1 MRTPHLPH
9 MNDTLTDGAR
19 PKRHW
24 GGHLIQNAAALM
36 LSSGGTALL
45 GVAFWTIA
53 ARLASAQNIGRAS
66 AEIAAMTLLANLA
79 QLSFGSI
86 FDRFLP
92 VSGTRTRSFVTRAYA
107 MCSAV
112 GLIVALVYL
121 LAGFGHSFI
130 PSSIGW
136 RALFVVA
143 VVLWTIF
150 ILQDSVLTGLRA
162 TRWVPVENILF
173 ALAKLALLP
182 LGLLLTTQQGVF
194 LAWSVPVLG
203 ATGAVSFYL
212 FKKRIPEHEASRTV
226 IEDLPSARE
235 IVVLGAGQYA
245 QALVSVFTPSIV
257 VLIVIQ
263 RLGPVQEAYY
273 YLPALIAGGAALFLW
288 NLNTSFIVESSRDPT
303 ALRQHSNDTI
313 RAAMFV
319 ILPTVG
325 IGVALAPQILRIFGP
340 QYSEHGTTL
349 LRLLLLALPGT
360 AVTAFYSA
368 FAWLERRVW
377 RLAVREVISAV
388 IYFSVLLLLI
398 GHIGILAIGVASLV
412 ASGLQGIFFLP
423 VSVSRYRGTAPGRR
437 ASEPDQP
444 TSSPSTAREPDVA
457 LTTAFAEEEDAVVSA
472 EEQPLELALNFG
484 PGPGLPVVEK
494 VSREVGATGPSDD
507 ATLVQRLFNRR
518 MLSLVLV
525 VVDLVLLMM
534 VFAHVSGPARLAL
547 GLVLGAFIPGWSIVG
562 PLRLRHMALEVSLA
576 VAMSFVLLMLSAQVL
591 MTVHLWHLQG
601 FEEVVCLLCLPS
613 LVWQSRRRKS

>member
-19 PKRHW
+19 PKRLW
-24 GGHLIQNAAALM
+24 GGHLIQNAVALM

-45 GVAFWTIA
+45 GVAFWTSA
-53 ARLASAQNIGRAS
+53 AHLASAQNIGRAS

-107 MCSAV
+107 MCSSV

-235 IVVLGAGQYA
+235 IVVLGFGQYA

-340 QYSEHGTTL
+340 EYSEHGTTL

-368 FAWLERRVW
+368 FAWLEKRVW

-423 VSVSRYRGTAPGRR
+423 VSVSRYRGTAPGRT
-437 ASEPDQP
+437 ASAPDRE
-444 TSSPSTAREPDVA
+444 TASASTARVPDSQ
-457 LTTAFAEEEDAVVSA
+457 LTARFAEEEAALLGA
-472 EEQPLELALNFG
+472 EVQPLAPS
-484 PGPGLPVVEK
+484 PGPAVPVLENVPP
-494 VSREVGATGPSDD
+494 EVGAIRPTDD
-507 ATLVQRLFNRR
+507 ATLMQKLFNRR
-518 MLSLVLV
+518 TLSLVLV

-534 VFAHVSGPARLAL
+534 TFAHVTGPARLVL

-562 PLRLRHMALEVSLA
+562 LLKLGHAALEVSLA

-591 MTVHLWHLQG
+591 ITVHQWHLQG